1 MTKTLPEILPVLQV
15 AIGPVILISGIGL
28 LLLSLTNRFARILDR
43 ARVLARDLESG
54 QADQRER
61 HYRLAVLLRHRA
73 IWNRRSI
80 VLASL
85 SILFVALLIL
95 LIFVQALAG
104 IQSALPI
111 ICVFSLCLVSLV
123 GSVVAFL
130 WDNHL
135 SALTLSVELG
145 DSATV
150 QESKSKAIGTS

>member
-43 ARVLARDLESG
+43 ARVLARDLESSQVG
-54 QADQRER
+54 QRER
-61 HYRLAVLLRHRA
+61 LHRLAVLLRRRA

-85 SILFVALLIL
+85 SILFVALLII
-95 LIFVQALAG
+95 LIFIQALAG

-135 SALTLSVELG
+135 SALTLHVELG
-145 DSATV
+145 DGATGP
-150 QESKSKAIGTS
+150 ESTNNAVGKS